1 MRSRWA
7 PIVTCMAP
15 NTAPARHMV
24 GFISDDIRADW
35 KRLTDAGVV
44 FVEDPKDYGNVSV
57 ATFKDPDGNLL
68 QLLQF
73 HRP

>member
-1 MRSRWA
+1 
-7 PIVTCMAP
+7 
-15 NTAPARHMV
+15 
-24 GFISDDIRADW
+24 
-35 KRLTDAGVV
+35 V

>member
-1 MRSRWA
+1 
-7 PIVTCMAP
+7 VHGVKTD
-15 NTAPARHMV
+15 PARHMV
-24 GFISDDIRADW
+24 GFTIDDIGADC

-57 ATFKDPDGNLL
+57 ATFNDSDGNLL

>member
-7 PIVTCMAP
+7 PTVTCMAR
-15 NTAPARHMV
+15 TRIRRV
-24 GFISDDIRADW
+24 TWSVFTSDDIRADW